1 MIQTLAKFKHSVEEF
16 MEATQNF
23 LAFDLG
29 AESGR
34 GVLGHFDGEQFK
46 LKELHRF
53 PNRGIRVLD
62 SLHWDV
68 LRLWNEMNAAL
79 SMCAQKNIHLS
90 GIGLDTWGV
99 DFALL
104 GRDDVLLGFPYH
116 YRDSRTDGML
126 EEAFRRL
133 AQAALFERSGCQ
145 FLQINTLYQLLSM
158 VLHRSPLLEVAETFL
173 MIPDLFNFWLTGRKV
188 CEFTDATT
196 TQFYDPRRKNWSK
209 EICDALGLPSEILP
223 EIVQPGTQLGNLLPS
238 VAAETGLPEIPVIAP
253 ACHDTGS
260 AVAAVPA
267 AGEDWAYISSG
278 TWSLMGIEV
287 SEPIVTDQALALNFT
302 NEGGVEDTFRF
313 LKNIMGLWLV
323 QECRRTWAQAG
334 DEMSYA
340 QMTQLAER
348 AKPFTALIDPDNDV
362 FLPPGDM
369 PSRIVDYCRR
379 TGQIPPSDP
388 GEILRCALESLALK
402 YRWVLEKLEAV
413 RGRTIDVLH
422 IVGGGAQNQT
432 LCQFTADATGK
443 LVVVGPIEA
452 TAVGNIAVQ
461 AITRGLIGSISDAR
475 ELVRR
480 SFNLISYEPKGS
492 DSWDEAYARFL
503 ELTGLPS

>member
-1 MIQTLAKFKHSVEEF
+1 

-34 GVLGHFDGEQFK
+34 GVLGHFDGKQFK

-53 PNRGIRVLD
+53 PNGGIRVLD

-116 YRDSRTDGML
+116 YRDSRTEGML
-126 EEAFRRL
+126 EEAFRHL
-133 AQAALFERSGCQ
+133 SQATLFERSGCQ

-158 VLHRSPLLEVAETFL
+158 VVHKSPLLEVAETFL
-173 MIPDLFNFWLTGRKV
+173 MIPDLFNFWLTGKKV
-188 CEFTDATT
+188 CEFTNATT
-196 TQFYDPRRKNWSK
+196 TQFCDPRRKSWSK
-209 EICDALGLPSEILP
+209 EICDTLGLPSEILP
-223 EIVQPGTQLGNLLPS
+223 EIVQPGTQLGTLLPS
-238 VAAETGLPEIPVIAP
+238 VAAETGLLEIPVIAP

-260 AVAAVPA
+260 AVAAVPSQ
-267 AGEDWAYISSG
+267 GEDWAYISSG
-278 TWSLMGIEV
+278 TWSLMGIEIP
-287 SEPIVTDQALALNFT
+287 EPIITNQALALNFT
-302 NEGGVEDTFRF
+302 NEGGVENTFRF

-334 DEMSYA
+334 DEMSYT
-340 QMTQLAER
+340 QMTQLAES
-348 AKPFTALIDPDNDV
+348 AKPFATLIDPDDEV

-369 PSRIVDYCRR
+369 PSRIVDYSKR
-379 TGQIPPSDP
+379 TGQTRPSDA
-388 GEILRCALESLALK
+388 GGILRCILESLALK

-413 RGRTIDVLH
+413 RGREIDVIH

-432 LCQFTADATGK
+432 LCQFTADATETT
-443 LVVVGPIEA
+443 VIAGPTEA

-461 AITRGLIGSISDAR
+461 AIASGLIGSISEAR
-475 ELVRR
+475 EAVRR
-480 SFNLISYEPKGS
+480 SFNVITYEPQNLVG
-492 DSWDEAYARFL
+492 WDEAYERFMKI
-503 ELTGLPS
+503 TGLPS

>member
-1 MIQTLAKFKHSVEEF
+1 MRAVQ
-16 MEATQNF
+16 QF

-34 GVLGHFDGEQFK
+34 GVLGHFDGER
-46 LKELHRF
+46 LNIEELHRF
-53 PNRGIRVLD
+53 PNGGVRVLD

-68 LRLWNEMNAAL
+68 LRLWNDIKAAL
-79 SMCAQKNIHLS
+79 SMCARRNTTLN
-90 GIGLDTWGV
+90 GIGIDTWGV
-99 DFALL
+99 DFGLL
-104 GRDDVLLGFPYH
+104 GKGDVLLGFPYH

-133 AQAALFERSGCQ
+133 PRATLFERSGCQ

-158 VLHRSPLLEVAETFL
+158 AVHRSPILDVAETFL

-196 TQFYDPRRKNWSK
+196 TQFYDPRKKNWST
-209 EICDALGLPSEILP
+209 EICTALSLPFEILP
-223 EIVQPGTQLGNLLPS
+223 EVVQPGTQLGTLRPS

-267 AGEDWAYISSG
+267 QADSWAYISSG

-287 SEPIVTDQALALNFT
+287 PEPIVTDQALALNFT
-302 NEGGVEDTFRF
+302 NEGGVENTFRF

-334 DEMSYA
+334 DEMSYI
-340 QMTQLAER
+340 QITELAEK
-348 AKPFTALIDPDNDV
+348 AKPFGALIDPDDDV

-369 PSRIVDYCRR
+369 PARIADYCKH
-379 TGQIPPSDP
+379 TGQTPPSDV

-402 YRWVLEKLEAV
+402 YRWVLEKLEGV
-413 RGRTIDVLH
+413 SGGRIEVIH
-422 IVGGGAQNQT
+422 IVGGGAQNRI
-432 LCQFTADATGK
+432 LCQFTADATGTP
-443 LVVVGPIEA
+443 VIAGPIEA
-452 TAVGNIAVQ
+452 TAIGNIAVQ
-461 AITRGLIGSISDAR
+461 AIACDLIGSISEAR
-475 ELVRR
+475 EVIHR
-480 SFNLISYEPKGS
+480 SFDVVTYEPRKSAG
-492 DSWDEAYARFL
+492 WDQAYEQFL
-503 ELTGLPS
+503 KITRLPSYTVSE

>member
-1 MIQTLAKFKHSVEEF
+1 MGEVQ
-16 MEATQNF
+16 QF

-34 GVLGHFDGEQFK
+34 GVLGCFDGERFK
-46 LKELHRF
+46 LEELHRF
-53 PNRGIRVLD
+53 PNGGIRVLD

-68 LRLWNEMNAAL
+68 LRLWHEMKAAL
-79 SMCAQKNIHLS
+79 SICAQKSIDLR
-90 GIGLDTWGV
+90 GIGIDTWGV

-104 GRDDVLLGFPYH
+104 GRGDALLGFPHH

-126 EEAFRRL
+126 EAAFRRL
-133 AQAALFERSGCQ
+133 PRATLFERSGCQ

-158 VLHRSPLLEVAETFL
+158 IVHNSPLLDLAETFL
-173 MIPDLFNFWLTGRKV
+173 MIPDLFNFWLTGQKV

-196 TQFYDPRRKNWSK
+196 TQFYDPRKRGWSK
-209 EICDALGLPSEILP
+209 EICEALGLPSEILP
-223 EIVQPGTQLGNLLPS
+223 EIVQPGTQLGTLLPS
-238 VAAETGLPEIPVIAP
+238 VAAETGLSEIPVIAP

-267 AGEDWAYISSG
+267 HGEAWAYISSG
-278 TWSLMGIEV
+278 TWSLMGIEIPA
-287 SEPIVTDQALALNFT
+287 PIITDQALTLNFT
-302 NEGGVEDTFRF
+302 NEGGVEGTYRF

-334 DEMSYA
+334 EEMSYA
-340 QMTQLAER
+340 QMTQLAEN
-348 AKPFTALIDPDNDV
+348 AKSFTAVIDPDNDA

-369 PSRIVDYCRR
+369 PSRIIDYCDR
-379 TGQIPPSDP
+379 TGQTPPSGA

-413 RGRTIDVLH
+413 RGRSIDVIH

-432 LCQFTADATGK
+432 LCQFTADATGTP
-443 LVVVGPIEA
+443 VIAGPIEA

-461 AITRGLIGSISDAR
+461 AIASNLIGSIAEAR
-475 ELVRR
+475 EVVRR
-480 SFNLISYEPKGS
+480 SFNVITYEPQKSVG
-492 DSWDEAYARFL
+492 WDEAYERFL
-503 ELTGLPS
+503 KITGLPS

>member
-1 MIQTLAKFKHSVEEF
+1 

-34 GVLGHFDGEQFK
+34 GVLGHFDGEQLK

-53 PNRGIRVLD
+53 PNGGIRVLD

-116 YRDSRTDGML
+116 YRDSRTEGML
-126 EEAFRRL
+126 EEAFRHL
-133 AQAALFERSGCQ
+133 SQATLFERSGCQ

-158 VLHRSPLLEVAETFL
+158 AVHKSPLLEVAETFL
-173 MIPDLFNFWLTGRKV
+173 MIPDLFNFWLTGKKV
-188 CEFTDATT
+188 CEFTNATT
-196 TQFYDPRRKNWSK
+196 TQFYDPRRKSWSK
-209 EICDALGLPSEILP
+209 EICDTLGLPSEILP
-223 EIVQPGTQLGNLLPS
+223 EIVQPGTQLGTLLPS
-238 VAAETGLPEIPVIAP
+238 VAAETGLLEIPVIAP

-260 AVAAVPA
+260 AVAAVPSQ
-267 AGEDWAYISSG
+267 GEDWAYISSG
-278 TWSLMGIEV
+278 TWSLMGIEIP
-287 SEPIVTDQALALNFT
+287 EPIITNQALALNFT
-302 NEGGVEDTFRF
+302 NEGGVENTFRF

-334 DEMSYA
+334 DEMSYT
-340 QMTQLAER
+340 QMTQLAES
-348 AKPFTALIDPDNDV
+348 AKPFATLIDPDDEV
-362 FLPPGDM
+362 FLSPGDM
-369 PSRIVDYCRR
+369 PSRIVDYSKR
-379 TGQIPPSDP
+379 TGQTRPSDA
-388 GEILRCALESLALK
+388 GGILRCILESLALK

-413 RGRTIDVLH
+413 RGREIDVIH

-432 LCQFTADATGK
+432 LCQFTADATETT
-443 LVVVGPIEA
+443 VIAGPTEA

-461 AITRGLIGSISDAR
+461 AIASGLIGSISEAR
-475 ELVRR
+475 ETVRR
-480 SFNLISYEPKGS
+480 SFNVITYEPQNPVG
-492 DSWDEAYARFL
+492 WDEAYERFMKI
-503 ELTGLPS
+503 TGLPS

>member
-1 MIQTLAKFKHSVEEF
+1 MGAAQ
-16 MEATQNF
+16 QF

-34 GVLGHFDGEQFK
+34 GVLGHFNGER
-46 LKELHRF
+46 LNLEELHRF
-53 PNRGIRVLD
+53 PNGGVRVLD

-68 LRLWNEMNAAL
+68 LRLWNEIKTTL
-79 SMCAQKNIHLS
+79 SICAQKGTNLS
-90 GIGLDTWGV
+90 GIGIDTWGV

-104 GRDDVLLGFPYH
+104 DRGDVLLGFPYH

-133 AQAALFERSGCQ
+133 PQATLFERSGCQ
-145 FLQINTLYQLLSM
+145 FLQINTLYQLCAM
-158 VLHRSPLLEVAETFL
+158 VVQKSPLLDVAETFL

-188 CEFTDATT
+188 CEFTNATT
-196 TQFYDPRRKNWSK
+196 TQFYDPRRKGWSK
-209 EICDALGLPSEILP
+209 EICAPLGLPYEILP
-223 EIVQPGTQLGNLLPS
+223 EVVQPGTQLGTLLPS
-238 VAAETGLPEIPVIAP
+238 VAAETGIPEIPVIAP

-267 AGEDWAYISSG
+267 QKDDWAYISSG

-287 SEPIVTDQALALNFT
+287 AEPIVTDQALALNFT
-302 NEGGVEDTFRF
+302 NEGGVENTFRF

-334 DEMSYA
+334 VEMSYD
-340 QMTQLAER
+340 QMTQLAEN
-348 AKPFTALIDPDNDV
+348 AKPFTALIDPDDDA

-369 PSRIVDYCRR
+369 PSRIVDYCKR
-379 TGQIPPSDP
+379 TGQTVPSDV
-388 GEILRCALESLALK
+388 GGILRCALESLALK

-413 RGRTIDVLH
+413 RGKAINVIH

-432 LCQFTADATGK
+432 LCQFTADATRTP
-443 LVVVGPIEA
+443 VIAGPIEA
-452 TAVGNIAVQ
+452 TAIGNIVVQ
-461 AITRGLIGSISDAR
+461 AIASGSIKSISEAR
-475 ELVRR
+475 EVVRR
-480 SFNLISYEPKGS
+480 SFDVVTYEPQKS
-492 DSWDEAYARFL
+492 LHWAEAYARFL
-503 ELTGLPS
+503 KITGLPS

>member
-1 MIQTLAKFKHSVEEF
+1 MGAAQ
-16 MEATQNF
+16 QF

-34 GVLGHFDGEQFK
+34 GVLGHFDGERLK
-46 LKELHRF
+46 LEELHRF
-53 PNRGIRVLD
+53 PNGGVRVLD

-68 LRLWNEMNAAL
+68 LRLWNEMKTAL
-79 SMCAQKNIHLS
+79 SICAKKGTNLS
-90 GIGLDTWGV
+90 GIGIDTWGV
-99 DFALL
+99 DFGLL
-104 GRDDVLLGFPYH
+104 GRGDVLLGFPYH

-133 AQAALFERSGCQ
+133 PQATVFERSGCQ

-158 VLHRSPLLEVAETFL
+158 VMHKSPLLDAAETFL
-173 MIPDLFNFWLTGRKV
+173 MIPDLFNFWLTGQKV

-196 TQFYDPRRKNWSK
+196 TQFYDPRSNDWSK
-209 EICDALGLPSEILP
+209 EICTALNLPTEILP
-223 EIVQPGTQLGNLLPS
+223 EVVQPGTQLGTLLPS

-267 AGEDWAYISSG
+267 YKDNWAYISSG

-287 SEPIVTDQALALNFT
+287 PEPIITDQALVLNFT
-302 NEGGVEDTFRF
+302 NEGGVENTFRF

-334 DEMSYA
+334 DEMSYEKL
-340 QMTQLAER
+340 TQLAED
-348 AKPFTALIDPDNDV
+348 AKPFTALIDPDDDT

-369 PSRIVDYCRR
+369 PARIVDYCKR
-379 TGQIPPSDP
+379 TGQTPPSDA

-402 YRWVLEKLEAV
+402 YRWVLEKLEV
-413 RGRTIDVLH
+413 VGGNPIDVIH
-422 IVGGGAQNQT
+422 IVGGGAQNRT
-432 LCQFTADATGK
+432 LCQFTADATGTP
-443 LVVVGPIEA
+443 VIAGPIEA
-452 TAVGNIAVQ
+452 TAIGNIAVQ
-461 AITRGLIGSISDAR
+461 AIASGLIGSISEMR
-475 ELVRR
+475 EVIGR
-480 SFNLISYEPKGS
+480 SFDVTPYEPQ
-492 DSWDEAYARFL
+492 DSRKWDEAYGQFL
-503 ELTGLPS
+503 KITGLPS